1 MKRKVTTE
9 FTTASPLG
17 DIFAAL
23 STLNID
29 NLNVKVN
36 TVAEK
41 GNGARRRGYK
51 KGNGRGRPPH
61 YKDSRI
67 VWNEENGNID
77 VNASLAK
84 MNMSRD
90 ILLDTATRVG
100 TAEYVV
106 KKGMLRQEQFPPN
119 QQL

>member
-1 MKRKVTTE
+1 VKRKVTTE

-29 NLNVKVN
+29 NLSVKVN

-41 GNGARRRGYK
+41 GNGARRGVHK
-51 KGNGRGRPPH
+51 KGNGRSRPPH

-67 VWNEENGNID
+67 VWNEEDGNID

-84 MNMSRD
+84 MNISRD
-90 ILLDTATRVG
+90 ILLNTITRVG
-100 TAEYVV
+100 TAEYAV

-119 QQL
+119 QHL